1 MRIRISHETV
11 YSYDPPATG
20 VIQILRLTPR
30 NHDGQYV
37 VHWRLDV
44 SHDYRL
50 DQHEDAFGNITH
62 SFSAA
67 GPLEALKVRVEGEL
81 ETQDTAG
88 IVHGAVERFPP
99 SLYLR
104 DSRLARADPAIA
116 LFAAEAREETGDDKL
131 ALLHEL
137 MRRLHGAL
145 VFDTD
150 PTHAATS
157 APEAFGLGRGVCQDF
172 SHIFIAACR
181 TLGVPARY
189 VSGHLRRSDGEEA
202 QSAGHAWVEAH
213 VPDLGWVAF
222 DPTNGVSATDA
233 YVRVAVGLDYLDAA
247 PVRGTRFGGGSET
260 LQVKVN
266 VDQAQWQAQD

>member
-1 MRIRISHETV
+1 MRIGVAHETL
-11 YSYDPPATG
+11 YSYDPPASG

-30 NHDGQYV
+30 NHAGQYV
-37 VHWRLDV
+37 LNWRVDV

-67 GPLEALKVRVEGEL
+67 GPLDSLSVRVEGAV
-81 ETQDTAG
+81 ETQETAG
-88 IVHGAVERFPP
+88 IVQGAVERFPP

-104 DSRLARADPAIA
+104 ESRLAAADPAIA
-116 LFAAEAREETGDDKL
+116 QFARECRAETGEARLT
-131 ALLHEL
+131 LLHGL
-137 MRRLHGAL
+137 SQRLHQTL

-157 APEAFGLGRGVCQDF
+157 AAEAFRLGRGVCQDF

-181 TLGVPARY
+181 QLGVPARY
-189 VSGHLRRSDGEEA
+189 VGGYLRRSDGAA
-202 QSAGHAWVEAH
+202 QSAGHAWAEAH

-222 DPTNGVSATDA
+222 DPTNGISATEG

-260 LQVKVN
+260 LAVRVT